1 MLRGTQELGQPWR
14 QVTVSEVERLKRH
27 VTVPEMIALT
37 LVLGASVEQLVDPRG
52 PGSKKG
58 PDLALSD
65 RAVEITGDTDDTLLT
80 QTGPLVPSRRRTI
93 PARQVSGLVCSHKYY
108 AEVVWD
114 AENDWLKA
122 IEWVEGR
129 PGLTDVG
136 PDGPE
141 PSS

>member
-1 MLRGTQELGQPWR
+1 
-14 QVTVSEVERLKRH
+14 
-27 VTVPEMIALT
+27 
-37 LVLGASVEQLVDPRG
+37 
-52 PGSKKG
+52 
-58 PDLALSD
+58 
-65 RAVEITGDTDDTLLT
+65 
-80 QTGPLVPSRRRTI
+80 VPSRRRTI

-114 AENDWLKA
+114 VDNDWLKG